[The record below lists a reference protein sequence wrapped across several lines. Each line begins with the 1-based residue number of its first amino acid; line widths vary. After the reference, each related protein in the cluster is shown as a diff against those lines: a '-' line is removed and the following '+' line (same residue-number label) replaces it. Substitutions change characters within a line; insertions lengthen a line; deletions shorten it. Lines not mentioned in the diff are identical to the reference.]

1 MNRKT
6 LLAMATCMLLPM
18 AAWAQDTGGTSME
31 GTQAD
36 EDVTPQPEAAADP
49 QTTSPTLNDEPAS
62 DVQAM
67 AGDNLYASDLIGT
80 SIVQDDGTEIG
91 EVSDV
96 LLSRGSENVEE
107 VIVDVGGFLGMGEKT
122 VGIAMD
128 QLEGPT
134 EEGTFMTSMTRE
146 ELEQLPEVET
156 SQ

>member
-1 MNRKT
+1 MDRKT
-6 LLAMATCMLLPM
+6 LLAIAACMLFPT
-18 AAWAQDTGGTSME
+18 AAWAQDTGGSSVE

-36 EDVTPQPEAAADP
+36 EDTTPQMEAAPDP
-49 QTTSPTLNDEPAS
+49 QTSTPTLDDEPAA

-67 AGDNLYASDLIGT
+67 AGDSLYASDLIGT

-91 EVSDV
+91 EISDV
-96 LLSRGSENVEE
+96 LLSRGSENVKE

-146 ELEQLPEVET
+146 ELEQLPEMET
-156 SQ
+156 PE